1 MMRRLFLPL
10 LTIVLAVGLLS
21 GCGADNDTTK
31 TAPKQK
37 KPVTKAQ
44 VKPKEAA
51 APEEEVKEV
60 PQYVYTAEG
69 KRDPFQAVVQVK
81 RVSMEAPEQ
90 LTPLQ
95 KFDLSQLKLIGIIL
109 GKGDPVAMVIAPDQK
124 SYILKKGVKVGRNGG
139 VVTSVKKD
147 AVVILET
154 YLDMMGKEQQS
165 EQKIQLPQREGV

>member
-1 MMRRLFLPL
+1 MRRLFLPL

-21 GCGADNDTTK
+21 GCGTGSDTTK
-31 TAPKQK
+31 AAPKQK
-37 KPVTKAQ
+37 KPVAKAP

-51 APEEEVKEV
+51 PPEEEVKEA
-60 PQYVYTAEG
+60 PSYVYRAEG
-69 KRDPFQAVVQVK
+69 KRDPFQPVVQV
-81 RVSMEAPEQ
+81 RMSAIPEPEQ